1 MSSNTIRLILE
12 VTRESDDSFSISLED
27 EHFGDSD
34 ERYVD
39 GLSEGEVFDPF
50 LAAQTAEKI
59 IGRYLSE
66 PQSQS
71 TEPVISGIAR
81 PWEFKRAV

>member
-12 VTRESDDSFSISLED
+12 VKRESDDSFSISLED

-34 ERYVD
+34 ERRVD
-39 GLSEGEVFDPF
+39 GLTEGEVFDPF
-50 LAAQTAEKI
+50 FAAETAGKI
-59 IGRYLSE
+59 VGNYLGE
-66 PQSQS
+66 PQSQGA
-71 TEPVISGIAR
+71 EPVISRIAL